1 VKKKLLLIL
10 GRYVALPT
18 YVEIRAGNKI
28 VFAKSEIESTVI
40 NFPRNTAS
48 LWQIK
53 FWYSQPLRITELD
66 LKQTNLKNNF
76 TQGLRFLARPGREYE
91 VYFNPDRE
99 TDISLG
105 EAGNLRDDKEVK
117 RIQNYSTLVNSIY
130 QEADIDRDSIPDRLD
145 NCVKV
150 ANADQEDIDGN
161 GRGDVCD
168 DFDRDGVINSEDN
181 CPDKPN
187 KRQKDTDNDGIGDE
201 CDSEESRITEK
212 YPWLPWTGM
221 GLVMLVIGGLFIK
234 TLREKN

>member
-1 VKKKLLLIL
+1 
-10 GRYVALPT
+10 
-18 YVEIRAGNKI
+18 
-28 VFAKSEIESTVI
+28 
-40 NFPRNTAS
+40 
-48 LWQIK
+48 
-53 FWYSQPLRITELD
+53 
-66 LKQTNLKNNF
+66 
-76 TQGLRFLARPGREYE
+76 